1 MAENQA
7 QRGEPVIDSVK
18 GDTLIYEHVQNMLVQ
33 PLQAAS
39 VVLANNPLIIDSS
52 EPVRIPTLTRAF
64 NPTWVGE
71 NELIP
76 EDTGEFGELRLMPT
90 ERKSIKTI
98 VRVSNELIRMA
109 RTGVSAVLQSRIV
122 ADVKDKLDTA
132 LLIGD
137 GADDT
142 VTGLLNQ
149 PGHLAGEFDASDPDS
164 VLDGLA
170 LMAGREINPTA
181 LFMSG
186 ADFYTMRKVKDKQ
199 GRAILQPDVTADAIY
214 RLHGMRVTVT
224 NKLEPGT
231 AILADMSKV
240 AVVRDLAPRVD
251 ILTERYAEY
260 DQVGIRVRARYDMG
274 VLHPEAVAVLGGGA

>member
-1 MAENQA
+1 MAENQPTY
-7 QRGEPVIDSVK
+7 GEPVVDTTRGDS
-18 GDTLIYEHVQNMLVQ
+18 LIYEHVHNMLIK
-33 PLQAAS
+33 PLQAES

-64 NPTWVGE
+64 NPAWVGE

-109 RTGVSAVLQSRIV
+109 RTGVSAVLQTRLV

-132 LLIGD
+132 LLLGD

-149 PGHLAGEFDASDPDS
+149 PGHLAGTFDAKDPDS

-170 LMAGREINPTA
+170 LMAGKEIQPTA

-186 ADFYTMRKVKDKQ
+186 ADFYTMRKVKDNS
-199 GRAILQPDVTADAIY
+199 GRAVLQPDVTAEAVY
-214 RLHGMRVTVT
+214 RLHGMSVTVT

-240 AVVRDLAPRVD
+240 AVVRDLEPRVD